1 MEEDTAAVD
10 AEEKQAGWF
19 ATNMERLDEFNRH
32 LIKLVFSLSLYLGY
46 DMKLSVKH
54 RELLI

>member
-19 ATNMERLDEFNRH
+19 ATNMERLDEFNRQR
-32 LIKLVFSLSLYLGY
+32 IKLSRIWHETFRNFLY
-46 DMKLSVKH
+46 KII
-54 RELLI
+54 R

>member
-19 ATNMERLDEFNRH
+19 ATNMERLDEFNRQR
-32 LIKLVFSLSLYLGY
+32 IKLS
-46 DMKLSVKH
+46 
-54 RELLI
+54 RI